1 MFRSLL
7 VANRGEIAV
16 RIMRTARRLGIRCIA
31 VYSEADRESAHV
43 AAADEAHPI
52 GPAPAAESYL
62 RIERMV
68 EVARRAGAEAIHPG
82 YGFLAENAAFAEA
95 CAAAGIAFV
104 GPPAAAIRAM
114 GDKARAKALMREA
127 GVPVVPGYDG
137 EDQSDA
143 RLAEEAERIGFPVL
157 IKAAAG
163 GGGRGMH
170 VVERAEDFAE
180 ALAAARRI
188 ARSAFGDD
196 RILLERYLARPRHVE
211 VQVLADAHG
220 TVIDLGTRDCSVQR
234 RYQKIIEEA
243 PAPALPE
250 TLQRAIAEAAV
261 AAARAVS
268 YRNAGTVE
276 FIAEGDD
283 FFFMEM
289 NTRLQVEHPV
299 TEMIAGLDLVEWQLR
314 IAAGERL
321 PFADCPPLAGHAI
334 EARLCAEDPAADW
347 RPATGRILRLAFPDH
362 EGVRIDSGVREGDTV
377 TPFYDSLLAK
387 IIAHGPDRMTAL
399 RRLAAAL
406 AATVIDGVATNL
418 ALLKRIVTHE
428 AFRRTDLSTRF
439 LADHASELLA
449 PPRPAPDRV
458 LIAATAAVLVD
469 EIERAERTARSSA
482 DPHSPWVAL
491 RGWRLHGTALSE
503 IEFDQDGRVRWVAA
517 AWHDGYW
524 RLRFGNENEADAE
537 VALRAQRGAE
547 RDLLRLDVDGVVGR
561 ARVRRYG
568 DEIVVAFADGT
579 IGTVRIRHPLG
590 GTGGAAAATGS
601 VTAPIPGRVV
611 RVLVSPGQPVA
622 RGETLVVLEA
632 MKTELR
638 LVSPCDGVVQQLGA
652 SVGDL
657 VAEGTELAFVAAGD
671 GS

>member
-16 RIMRTARRLGIRCIA
+16 RIMRTARRMGLRCIA
-31 VYSEADRESAHV
+31 VYSEADRNATHV
-43 AAADEAHPI
+43 AVADEAHPI
-52 GPAPAAESYL
+52 GPATAAESYL
-62 RIERMV
+62 RIDRII
-68 EVARRAGAEAIHPG
+68 EVAQRAGAEAIHPG

-95 CAAAGIAFV
+95 CAETGLVFV

-114 GDKARAKALMREA
+114 GDKAGAKALMREA

-143 RLAEEAERIGFPVL
+143 RMAEEAERIGFPVL

-196 RILLERYLARPRHVE
+196 RVLLERYLPQPRHVE

-243 PAPALPE
+243 PAPKLSE
-250 TLQRAIAEAAV
+250 GMRRAIAEAAV
-261 AAARAVS
+261 AAARAVA

-276 FIAEGDD
+276 FIVEGDS
-283 FFFMEM
+283 FYFMEM

-299 TEMIAGLDLVEWQLR
+299 TELIAGLDLVEWQLR

-321 PFADCPPLAGHAI
+321 PFTACPALDGHAV

-347 RPATGRILRLAFPDH
+347 RPAVGRILRLAFPDH
-362 EGVRIDSGVREGDTV
+362 EGVRIDSGVREGDAV

-387 IIAHGPDRMTAL
+387 IIAHGPDRATAL
-399 RRLAAAL
+399 RRLASAL
-406 AATVIDGVATNL
+406 EATVVDGVATNL
-418 ALLKRIVTHE
+418 ALLRRLVAHP
-428 AFRRTDLSTRF
+428 AFWRADLSTRF
-439 LADHASELLA
+439 IADHAEDLLV
-449 PPRPAPDRV
+449 PPRSAPDRL
-458 LIAATAAVLVD
+458 LIAAAAAVLLD
-469 EIERAERTARSSA
+469 EVERAKRAARASA
-482 DPHSPWVAL
+482 DPHTPWVAL
-491 RGWRLHGTALSE
+491 RGWRLHGTAVSE
-503 IEFDQDGRVRWVAA
+503 TCFDQDGSVRSVRAEW
-517 AWHDGYW
+517 GEGFW
-524 RLRFGNENEADAE
+524 RLSLDEASE
-537 VALRAQRGAE
+537 GHGRLLLRAQRSAE
-547 RDLLRLDVDGVVGR
+547 HDLVRLEVDGVVGR

-568 DEIVVAFADGT
+568 DEIVVTLSDGAT
-579 IGTVRIRHPLG
+579 GTVRIRHPLG
-590 GTGGAAAATGS
+590 GPSGVALSSGS
-601 VTAPIPGRVV
+601 VLAPIPGRVV
-611 RVLVSPGQPVA
+611 RVLVSPGQAVA

-638 LVSPCDGVVQQLGA
+638 IVSPCDGEVRRLGA

-657 VAEGTELAFVAAGD
+657 VAEGTEIAFIAAGD
-671 GS
+671 PA